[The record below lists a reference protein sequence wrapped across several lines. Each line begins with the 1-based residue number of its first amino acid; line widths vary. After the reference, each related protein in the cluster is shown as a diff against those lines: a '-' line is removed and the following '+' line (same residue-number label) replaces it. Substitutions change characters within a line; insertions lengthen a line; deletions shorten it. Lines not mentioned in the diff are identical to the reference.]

1 MLCESDLSIASQ
13 WKERDRMSTNS
24 SNARIIDGRI
34 ELKKEIS
41 STQIAQAL
49 GTLSGKPILPTDE
62 QRAIIESK
70 HWGPAV
76 IIAGAGSGKTETM
89 SQRVLWLVANGVVAP
104 HEILGLTFTRK
115 AAGELSQRIRKRLRQ
130 LNKVG
135 LLPLDSETGLTPD
148 IAVEVSTYHSYAG
161 RALGEYGILLGIDS
175 SVEPIGEAQAW
186 QITHQI
192 VTREGDIEFPLT
204 KSPKTIVENVMS
216 LSAQIAEHNLSIDA
230 VEAIDR
236 AKLAEFEAVT
246 GRSNKEVREAITNIK
261 ERITILRMVREVDE
275 YRKSNGMLTFDDHMS
290 LAARLSEEVKE
301 MSIRESARYKVVLL
315 DEYQDTSFSQVRFLS
330 NLFGNSGHSV
340 TAVGDPHQSI
350 YGWRGAAAQTLEDFG
365 KRFAAQGTACIE
377 FNLLTTWRNDLNV
390 LDFANLII
398 DHHAAAISASQR
410 AASVASVKK
419 LSLRPGAGDGEVYAG
434 RYLTRQDEAEAIADY
449 FEKLW
454 LDETGKVRDADVRPA
469 CAVLVRTKSYI
480 SEIENALRGR
490 GLPTEVV
497 GLGGL
502 IHVPEIADIIAILR
516 SITFPDRG
524 TALARLLVGPRIALG
539 SKDLAGLGRFAR
551 DLAKEGNQGRSAA
564 LESALENGD
573 LEVMESDDLPI
584 GSIIEALDVIDTAPR
599 GYFSSEGL
607 NRLKEFAA
615 ELASLRRTL
624 NGSLTDIITE
634 VERFLRFDTEL
645 LVRDGWQSGR
655 RHIDAFLDEAAN
667 FQRGGG
673 TLSSFLRWLEVAEA
687 QEGGLK
693 PATVTVNNEAIQI
706 LTIHTSKGA
715 EWDAIAVPGLNEKNF
730 PNSGRGSDS
739 WLKSSGSIHL
749 ELRKDTLDVEDF
761 RFPSEGTFAATGK
774 ELKEF
779 ESRWKNKKREE
790 ELRLAYVAFTRAKS
804 HLFGTSA
811 IYGDGKT
818 ANAES
823 ELYLWLKEFVTA
835 RSPGHIL
842 SEAED
847 DGSGNPNLVN
857 KKSATWPLIPKRQA
871 AILSSASAVNAAP
884 EKRYEELLPN
894 DDRDVAL
901 LRDAA
906 ALIEER
912 RRYSAVT
919 EVFLPSRLS
928 VSTLIR
934 LKSDPAEL
942 ALNIRRPMPAH
953 TARVARQGTEFHT
966 WIERHF
972 QQSLLFDDDIFGSE
986 DEQERELI
994 ESGEG
999 SATFKKLQDAW
1010 LASEWAERQPISVEE
1025 GFETVIEGVLFRG
1038 RIDAVYR
1045 VDESRY
1051 EVVDWKTGKVK
1062 SGEDLADAAI
1072 QLAMY
1077 RLAYSKLHNIP
1088 LENISAAFH
1097 YIPANQTIRPANIL
1111 DEAEITKLITTIE
1124 LA

>member
-1 MLCESDLSIASQ
+1 M
-13 WKERDRMSTNS
+13 
-24 SNARIIDGRI
+24 I
-34 ELKKEIS
+34 EIKNEIS
-41 STQIAQAL
+41 SVTIAKKL
-49 GTLSGKPILPTDE
+49 GELTGKTILPTAE
-62 QRAIIESK
+62 QQAIIESK

-115 AAGELSQRIRKRLRQ
+115 AAGELSGRIRKRLRQ
-130 LNKVG
+130 LQKVG
-135 LLPLDSETGLTPD
+135 LLPNDPETGLPQD

-161 RALGEYGILLGIDS
+161 RALKEYGILLGIDS
-175 SVEPIGEAQAW
+175 SVEPIGEAASW
-186 QITHQI
+186 QIAYNV
-192 VTREGDIEFPLT
+192 VTRDGDLEFPLT
-204 KSPKTIVENVMS
+204 KSPKSIVEKVMS
-216 LSAQIAEHNLSIDA
+216 LSSQIAEHNVTIDE

-236 AKLAEFEAVT
+236 AKLAEFEALTGQTNDGTRDAVT
-246 GRSNKEVREAITNIK
+246 VLK
-261 ERITILRMVREVDE
+261 ERLTILRMVGDYDA
-275 YRKSNGMLTFDDHMS
+275 YRRANGQLTFDDHMA

-330 NLFGNSGHSV
+330 NLFGNTGHSV

-365 KRFAAQGTACIE
+365 KRFAAEGTPCIE
-377 FNLLTTWRNDLNV
+377 FNLLTTWRNDLQV
-390 LDFANLII
+390 LDYANLII
-398 DHHAAAISASQR
+398 DQHAAAISAKPGS
-410 AASVASVKK
+410 SSPASVKR
-419 LSLRPGAGDGEVYAG
+419 LSIRPNAGEGEVFAG
-434 RYLTRQDEAEAIADY
+434 RYLTRQDEADAIAEY

-454 LDETGKVRDADVRPA
+454 NTESHRPT

-480 SEIENALRGR
+480 GDIENALRAK

-502 IHVPEIADIIAILR
+502 IHIPEIADIIAVLR

-539 SKDLAGLGRFAR
+539 PKDMAGLGRFAR
-551 DLAKEGNQGRSAA
+551 DLAKENSQTRSTA
-564 LESALENGD
+564 LEDALENGNIES
-573 LEVMESDDLPI
+573 LEADDI
-584 GSIIEALDVIDTAPR
+584 AVGSIIDALDVIEKAPS
-599 GYFSSEGL
+599 GYFSTEGKA
-607 NRLKEFAA
+607 RLKEFAL
-615 ELASLRRTL
+615 ELSSLRRSL
-624 NGSLTDIITE
+624 GGSLTDIIIE

-655 RHIDAFLDEAAN
+655 RHIDAFIDEAAS
-667 FQRGGG
+667 FQRNGG
-673 TLSSFLRWLEVAEA
+673 TLSSFLRWLEIAEA
-687 QEGGLK
+687 QESGLK
-693 PATVTVNNEAIQI
+693 PSTVTVNNDAIQI

-715 EWDAIAVPGLNEKNF
+715 EWDAIAIPGLNETNF
-730 PNSGRGSDS
+730 PNSGKSGDS
-739 WLKSSGSIHL
+739 WIKSSGSLHL
-749 ELRKDTLDVEDF
+749 ELRKDTLDIEDF
-761 RFPSEGTFAATGK
+761 TLPSTGK
-774 ELKEF
+774 NSDANKALEAF
-779 ESRWKNKKREE
+779 NDRWKAKKREE

-804 HLFGTSA
+804 HVFGTSA
-811 IYGDGKT
+811 IFGDGKESK
-818 ANAES
+818 NPS
-823 ELYLWLKEFVTA
+823 ELFVWIREFVLA
-835 RSPGHIL
+835 RNPERLL
-842 SEAED
+842 SDAEH
-847 DGSGNPNLVN
+847 DGSENPNQVT
-857 KKSATWPLIPKRQA
+857 KKTAVWPLLPKRQESIMNSAKLVAESQEVSYENILA
-871 AILSSASAVNAAP
+871 AS
-884 EKRYEELLPN
+884 EE
-894 DDRDVAL
+894 DKAL

-934 LKSDPAEL
+934 LKSDPQEL

-972 QQSLLFDDDIFGSE
+972 ESSVLFDDGIFGSE
-986 DEQERELI
+986 EENEREMAVT
-994 ESGEG
+994 ESV
-999 SATFKKLQDAW
+999 ALKKLQEAW
-1010 LASEWAERQPISVEE
+1010 LASEWGSRQPISVEE
-1025 GFETVIEGVLFRG
+1025 GFETVIEGILFRG
-1038 RIDAVYR
+1038 RIDAVYK
-1045 VDESRY
+1045 VGEDKF

-1062 SGEDLADAAI
+1062 EGDDLTDAAI

-1097 YIPANQTIRPANIL
+1097 YIPANQTIRPADIW
-1111 DEAEITKLITTIE
+1111 DEAEITRLISSVE
-1124 LA
+1124 LS

>member
-1 MLCESDLSIASQ
+1 M
-13 WKERDRMSTNS
+13 
-24 SNARIIDGRI
+24 I
-34 ELKKEIS
+34 EIKNEIS
-41 STQIAQAL
+41 SVTIAKKL
-49 GTLSGKPILPTDE
+49 GELTGKTILPTAE
-62 QRAIIESK
+62 QQAIIESK

-115 AAGELSQRIRKRLRQ
+115 AAGELSGRIRKRLRQ
-130 LNKVG
+130 LQKVG
-135 LLPLDSETGLTPD
+135 LLPNDPETGLPQD

-161 RALGEYGILLGIDS
+161 RALKEYGILLGIDS
-175 SVEPIGEAQAW
+175 SVEPIGEAASW
-186 QITHQI
+186 QIAYNV
-192 VTREGDIEFPLT
+192 VTRDGDLEFPLT
-204 KSPKTIVENVMS
+204 KSPKSIVEKVMS
-216 LSAQIAEHNLSIDA
+216 LSSQIAEHNVTIDE

-236 AKLAEFEAVT
+236 AKLAEFEALTGQTNDGTRDAVT
-246 GRSNKEVREAITNIK
+246 VLK
-261 ERITILRMVREVDE
+261 ERLTILRMVGDYDA
-275 YRKSNGMLTFDDHMS
+275 YRRANGQLTFDDHMA

-330 NLFGNSGHSV
+330 NLFGNTGHSV

-365 KRFAAQGTACIE
+365 KRFAAEGTPCIE
-377 FNLLTTWRNDLNV
+377 FNLLTTWRNDLQV
-390 LDFANLII
+390 LDYANLII
-398 DHHAAAISASQR
+398 DQHAAAISAKPGS
-410 AASVASVKK
+410 SSPSSVKR
-419 LSLRPGAGDGEVYAG
+419 LSIRPNAGEGEVFAG
-434 RYLTRQDEAEAIADY
+434 RYLTRQDEADAIAEY

-454 LDETGKVRDADVRPA
+454 NTESHRPT

-480 SEIENALRGR
+480 GDIENALRAK

-502 IHVPEIADIIAILR
+502 IHIPEIADIIAVLR

-539 SKDLAGLGRFAR
+539 PKDMAGLGRFAR
-551 DLAKEGNQGRSAA
+551 DLAKENSQTRSTA
-564 LESALENGD
+564 LEDALENGNIES
-573 LEVMESDDLPI
+573 LEADDI
-584 GSIIEALDVIDTAPR
+584 AVGSIIDALDVIDKAPS
-599 GYFSSEGL
+599 GYFSTEGKA
-607 NRLKEFAA
+607 RLKEFAL
-615 ELASLRRTL
+615 ELSSLRRSL
-624 NGSLTDIITE
+624 GGSLTDIIIE

-655 RHIDAFLDEAAN
+655 RHIDAFIDEAAS
-667 FQRGGG
+667 FQRNGG
-673 TLSSFLRWLEVAEA
+673 TLSSFLRWLEIAEA
-687 QEGGLK
+687 QESGLK
-693 PATVTVNNEAIQI
+693 PSTVTVNNDAIQI

-715 EWDAIAVPGLNEKNF
+715 EWDAIAIPGLNETNF
-730 PNSGRGSDS
+730 PNSGKSGDS
-739 WLKSSGSIHL
+739 WIKSSGSLHL
-749 ELRKDTLDVEDF
+749 ELRKDTLDIEDF
-761 RFPSEGTFAATGK
+761 TLPSTGK
-774 ELKEF
+774 NSDANKALEAF
-779 ESRWKNKKREE
+779 NDRWKAKKREE

-804 HLFGTSA
+804 HVFGTSA
-811 IYGDGKT
+811 IFGDGKESK
-818 ANAES
+818 NPS
-823 ELYLWLKEFVTA
+823 ELFVWIREFVLA
-835 RSPGHIL
+835 RNPERLL
-842 SEAED
+842 SDAAH
-847 DGSGNPNLVN
+847 DGSENPNQVT
-857 KKSATWPLIPKRQA
+857 KKTAVWPLLPKRQESIMNSAKLVAESQEVSYENILA
-871 AILSSASAVNAAP
+871 AS
-884 EKRYEELLPN
+884 EE
-894 DDRDVAL
+894 DKAL

-934 LKSDPAEL
+934 LKSDPQEL

-972 QQSLLFDDDIFGSE
+972 ESSVLFDDGIFGSE
-986 DEQERELI
+986 EENEREMAVT
-994 ESGEG
+994 ESV
-999 SATFKKLQDAW
+999 ALKKLQEAW
-1010 LASEWAERQPISVEE
+1010 LASEWGSRQPISVEE
-1025 GFETVIEGVLFRG
+1025 GFETVIEGILFRG
-1038 RIDAVYR
+1038 RIDAVYK
-1045 VDESRY
+1045 VGEDKF

-1062 SGEDLADAAI
+1062 EGEDLTDAAI

-1097 YIPANQTIRPANIL
+1097 YIPANQTIRPADIW
-1111 DEAEITKLITTIE
+1111 DEAEITRLISSVE
-1124 LA
+1124 LS

>member
-1 MLCESDLSIASQ
+1 M
-13 WKERDRMSTNS
+13 
-24 SNARIIDGRI
+24 I
-34 ELKKEIS
+34 EIKNEIS
-41 STQIAQAL
+41 SVTIAKKL
-49 GTLSGKPILPTDE
+49 GELTGKTILPTAE
-62 QRAIIESK
+62 QQAIIESK

-115 AAGELSQRIRKRLRQ
+115 AAGELSGRIRKRLRQ
-130 LNKVG
+130 LQKVG
-135 LLPLDSETGLTPD
+135 LLPNDPETGLPQD

-161 RALGEYGILLGIDS
+161 RALKEYGILLGIDS
-175 SVEPIGEAQAW
+175 SVEPIGEAASW
-186 QITHQI
+186 QIAYNV
-192 VTREGDIEFPLT
+192 VTRDGDLEFPLT
-204 KSPKTIVENVMS
+204 KSPKSIVEKVMS
-216 LSAQIAEHNLSIDA
+216 LSSQIAEHNVTIDE

-236 AKLAEFEAVT
+236 AKLAEFEALTGQTNDGTRDAVT
-246 GRSNKEVREAITNIK
+246 VLK
-261 ERITILRMVREVDE
+261 ERLTILRMVGDYDA
-275 YRKSNGMLTFDDHMS
+275 YRRANGQLTFDDHMA

-330 NLFGNSGHSV
+330 NLFGNTGHSV

-365 KRFAAQGTACIE
+365 KRFAAEGTPCIE
-377 FNLLTTWRNDLNV
+377 FNLLTTWRNDLQV
-390 LDFANLII
+390 LDYANLII
-398 DHHAAAISASQR
+398 DQHAAAISAKPGS
-410 AASVASVKK
+410 SSPSSVKR
-419 LSLRPGAGDGEVYAG
+419 LSIRPNAGEGEVFAG
-434 RYLTRQDEAEAIADY
+434 RYLTRQDEADAIAEY

-454 LDETGKVRDADVRPA
+454 NTESHRPT

-480 SEIENALRGR
+480 GDIENALRAK

-502 IHVPEIADIIAILR
+502 IHIPEIADIIAVLR

-539 SKDLAGLGRFAR
+539 PKDMAGLGRFAR
-551 DLAKEGNQGRSAA
+551 DLAKENSQTRSTA
-564 LESALENGD
+564 LEDALENGNIES
-573 LEVMESDDLPI
+573 LEADDI
-584 GSIIEALDVIDTAPR
+584 AVGSIIDALDVIEKAPS
-599 GYFSSEGL
+599 GYFSTEGKA
-607 NRLKEFAA
+607 RLKEFAL
-615 ELASLRRTL
+615 ELSSLRRSL
-624 NGSLTDIITE
+624 GGSLTDIIID

-655 RHIDAFLDEAAN
+655 RHIDAFIDEAAS
-667 FQRGGG
+667 FQRNGG
-673 TLSSFLRWLEVAEA
+673 TLSSFLRWLEIAEA
-687 QEGGLK
+687 QESGLK
-693 PATVTVNNEAIQI
+693 PSTVTVNNDAIQI

-715 EWDAIAVPGLNEKNF
+715 EWDAIAIPGLNETNF
-730 PNSGRGSDS
+730 PNSGKSGDS
-739 WLKSSGSIHL
+739 WIKSSGSLHL
-749 ELRKDTLDVEDF
+749 ELRKDTLDIEDF
-761 RFPSEGTFAATGK
+761 TLPSTGK
-774 ELKEF
+774 NSDANKALEAF
-779 ESRWKNKKREE
+779 NDRWKAKKREE

-804 HLFGTSA
+804 HVFGTSA
-811 IYGDGKT
+811 IFGDGKESK
-818 ANAES
+818 NPS
-823 ELYLWLKEFVTA
+823 ELFVWIREFVLA
-835 RSPGHIL
+835 RNPERLL
-842 SEAED
+842 SDAAH
-847 DGSGNPNLVN
+847 DGSENPNQVT
-857 KKSATWPLIPKRQA
+857 KKTAVWPLLPKRQESIMNSAKLVAESQEVSYENILA
-871 AILSSASAVNAAP
+871 AS
-884 EKRYEELLPN
+884 EE
-894 DDRDVAL
+894 DKAL

-934 LKSDPAEL
+934 LKSDPQEL

-972 QQSLLFDDDIFGSE
+972 ESSVLFDDGIFGSE
-986 DEQERELI
+986 EENEREMAVT
-994 ESGEG
+994 ESV
-999 SATFKKLQDAW
+999 ALKKLQEAW
-1010 LASEWAERQPISVEE
+1010 LASEWGSRQPISVEE
-1025 GFETVIEGVLFRG
+1025 GFETVIEGILFRG
-1038 RIDAVYR
+1038 RIDAVYK
-1045 VDESRY
+1045 VGEDKF

-1062 SGEDLADAAI
+1062 EGEDLTDAAI

-1097 YIPANQTIRPANIL
+1097 YIPANQTIRPADIW
-1111 DEAEITKLITTIE
+1111 DEAEITRLISSVE
-1124 LA
+1124 LS

>member
-1 MLCESDLSIASQ
+1 M
-13 WKERDRMSTNS
+13 
-24 SNARIIDGRI
+24 I
-34 ELKKEIS
+34 EIKNEIS
-41 STQIAQAL
+41 SVTIAKKL
-49 GTLSGKPILPTDE
+49 GELTGKTILPTAE
-62 QRAIIESK
+62 QQAIIESK

-115 AAGELSQRIRKRLRQ
+115 AAGELSGRIRKRLRQ
-130 LNKVG
+130 LQKVG
-135 LLPLDSETGLTPD
+135 LLPNDPETGLPQD

-161 RALGEYGILLGIDS
+161 RALKEYGILLGIDS
-175 SVEPIGEAQAW
+175 SVEPIGEAASW
-186 QITHQI
+186 QIAYNV
-192 VTREGDIEFPLT
+192 VTRDGDLEFPLT
-204 KSPKTIVENVMS
+204 KSPKSIVEKVMS
-216 LSAQIAEHNLSIDA
+216 LSSQIAEHNVTIDE

-236 AKLAEFEAVT
+236 AKLAEFEALTGQTNDGTRDAVT
-246 GRSNKEVREAITNIK
+246 VLK
-261 ERITILRMVREVDE
+261 ERLTILRMVGDYDA
-275 YRKSNGMLTFDDHMS
+275 YRRANGQLTFDDHMA

-330 NLFGNSGHSV
+330 NLFGNTGHSV

-365 KRFAAQGTACIE
+365 KRFAAEGTPCIE
-377 FNLLTTWRNDLNV
+377 FNLLTTWRNDLQV
-390 LDFANLII
+390 LDYANLII
-398 DHHAAAISASQR
+398 DQHAAAISAKPGS
-410 AASVASVKK
+410 SSPSSVKR
-419 LSLRPGAGDGEVYAG
+419 LSIRPNAGEGEVFAG
-434 RYLTRQDEAEAIADY
+434 RYLTRQDEADAIAEY

-454 LDETGKVRDADVRPA
+454 NTESHRPT

-480 SEIENALRGR
+480 GDIENALRAK

-502 IHVPEIADIIAILR
+502 IHIPEIADIIAVLR

-539 SKDLAGLGRFAR
+539 PKDMAGLGRFAR
-551 DLAKEGNQGRSAA
+551 DLAKENSQTRSTA
-564 LESALENGD
+564 LEDALENGNIES
-573 LEVMESDDLPI
+573 LEADDI
-584 GSIIEALDVIDTAPR
+584 AVGSIIDALDVIEKAPS
-599 GYFSSEGL
+599 GYFSTEGKA
-607 NRLKEFAA
+607 RLKEFAL
-615 ELASLRRTL
+615 ELSSLRRSL
-624 NGSLTDIITE
+624 GGSLTDIIIE

-655 RHIDAFLDEAAN
+655 RHIDAFIDEAAS
-667 FQRGGG
+667 FQRNGG
-673 TLSSFLRWLEVAEA
+673 TLSSFLRWLEIAEA
-687 QEGGLK
+687 QESGLK
-693 PATVTVNNEAIQI
+693 PSTVTVNNDAIQI

-715 EWDAIAVPGLNEKNF
+715 EWDAIAIPGLNETNF
-730 PNSGRGSDS
+730 PNSGKSGDS
-739 WLKSSGSIHL
+739 WIKSSGSLHL
-749 ELRKDTLDVEDF
+749 ELRKDTLDIEDF
-761 RFPSEGTFAATGK
+761 TLPSTGK
-774 ELKEF
+774 NSDANKALEAF
-779 ESRWKNKKREE
+779 NDRWKAKKREE

-804 HLFGTSA
+804 HVFGTSA
-811 IYGDGKT
+811 IFGDGKESK
-818 ANAES
+818 NPS
-823 ELYLWLKEFVTA
+823 ELFVWIREFVLA
-835 RSPGHIL
+835 RNPERLL
-842 SEAED
+842 SDAAH
-847 DGSGNPNLVN
+847 DGSENPNQVT
-857 KKSATWPLIPKRQA
+857 KKTAVWPLLPKRQESIMNSAKLVAESQEVSYENILA
-871 AILSSASAVNAAP
+871 AS
-884 EKRYEELLPN
+884 EE
-894 DDRDVAL
+894 DKAL

-934 LKSDPAEL
+934 LKSDPQEL

-972 QQSLLFDDDIFGSE
+972 ESSVLFDDGIFGSE
-986 DEQERELI
+986 EENEREMAVT
-994 ESGEG
+994 ESV
-999 SATFKKLQDAW
+999 ALKKLQEAW
-1010 LASEWAERQPISVEE
+1010 LASEWGSRQPISVEE
-1025 GFETVIEGVLFRG
+1025 GFETVIEGILFRG
-1038 RIDAVYR
+1038 RIDAVYK
-1045 VDESRY
+1045 VGEDKF

-1062 SGEDLADAAI
+1062 EGEDLTDAAI

-1097 YIPANQTIRPANIL
+1097 YIPANQTIRPADIW
-1111 DEAEITKLITTIE
+1111 DEAEITRLISSVE
-1124 LA
+1124 LS

>member
-1 MLCESDLSIASQ
+1 M
-13 WKERDRMSTNS
+13 
-24 SNARIIDGRI
+24 I
-34 ELKKEIS
+34 EIKNEIS
-41 STQIAQAL
+41 SVTIAKKL
-49 GTLSGKPILPTDE
+49 GELTGKTILPTAE
-62 QRAIIESK
+62 QQAIIESK

-115 AAGELSQRIRKRLRQ
+115 AAGELSGRIRKRLRQ
-130 LNKVG
+130 LQKVG
-135 LLPLDSETGLTPD
+135 LLPNDPETGLPQD

-161 RALGEYGILLGIDS
+161 RALKEYGILLGIDS
-175 SVEPIGEAQAW
+175 SVEPIGEAASW
-186 QITHQI
+186 QIAYNV
-192 VTREGDIEFPLT
+192 VTRDGDLEFPLT
-204 KSPKTIVENVMS
+204 KSPKSIVEKVMS
-216 LSAQIAEHNLSIDA
+216 LSSQIAEHNVTIDE

-236 AKLAEFEAVT
+236 AKLAEFEALTGQTNDGTRDAVT
-246 GRSNKEVREAITNIK
+246 VLK
-261 ERITILRMVREVDE
+261 ERLTILRMVGDYDA
-275 YRKSNGMLTFDDHMS
+275 YRRANGQLTFDDHMA

-330 NLFGNSGHSV
+330 NLFGNTGHSV

-365 KRFAAQGTACIE
+365 KRFAAEGTPCIE
-377 FNLLTTWRNDLNV
+377 FNLLTTWRNDLQV
-390 LDFANLII
+390 LDYANLII
-398 DHHAAAISASQR
+398 DQHAAAISAKPGS
-410 AASVASVKK
+410 SSPSSVKR
-419 LSLRPGAGDGEVYAG
+419 LSIRPNAGEGEVFAG
-434 RYLTRQDEAEAIADY
+434 RYLTRQDEADAIAEY

-454 LDETGKVRDADVRPA
+454 NTESHRPT

-480 SEIENALRGR
+480 GDIENALRAK

-502 IHVPEIADIIAILR
+502 IHIPEIADIIAVLR

-539 SKDLAGLGRFAR
+539 PKDMAGLGRFAR
-551 DLAKEGNQGRSAA
+551 DLAKENSQTRSTA
-564 LESALENGD
+564 LEDALENGNIES
-573 LEVMESDDLPI
+573 LEADDI
-584 GSIIEALDVIDTAPR
+584 AVGSIIDALDVIDKAPS
-599 GYFSSEGL
+599 GYFSTEGKA
-607 NRLKEFAA
+607 RLKEFAL
-615 ELASLRRTL
+615 ELSSLRRSL
-624 NGSLTDIITE
+624 GGSLTDIIIE

-655 RHIDAFLDEAAN
+655 RHIDAFIDEAAS
-667 FQRGGG
+667 FQRNGG
-673 TLSSFLRWLEVAEA
+673 TLSSFLRWLEIAEA
-687 QEGGLK
+687 QESGLK
-693 PATVTVNNEAIQI
+693 PSTVTVNNDAIQI

-715 EWDAIAVPGLNEKNF
+715 EWDAIAIPGLNETNF
-730 PNSGRGSDS
+730 PNSGKSGDS
-739 WLKSSGSIHL
+739 WIKSSGSLHL
-749 ELRKDTLDVEDF
+749 ELRKDTLDIEDF
-761 RFPSEGTFAATGK
+761 TLPSTGK
-774 ELKEF
+774 NSDANKALEAF
-779 ESRWKNKKREE
+779 NDRWKAKKREE

-804 HLFGTSA
+804 HVFGTSA
-811 IYGDGKT
+811 IFGDGKESK
-818 ANAES
+818 NPS
-823 ELYLWLKEFVTA
+823 ELFVWIREFVLA
-835 RSPGHIL
+835 RNPERLL
-842 SEAED
+842 SDAAH
-847 DGSGNPNLVN
+847 DGSENPNQVT
-857 KKSATWPLIPKRQA
+857 KKTAVWPLLPKRQESIMNSAKLVAESQEVSYENILA
-871 AILSSASAVNAAP
+871 AS
-884 EKRYEELLPN
+884 EE
-894 DDRDVAL
+894 DKAL

-934 LKSDPAEL
+934 LKSDPQEL

-972 QQSLLFDDDIFGSE
+972 ESSVLFDDGIFGSE
-986 DEQERELI
+986 EENEREMAVT
-994 ESGEG
+994 ESV
-999 SATFKKLQDAW
+999 ALKKLQEAW
-1010 LASEWAERQPISVEE
+1010 LASEWGSRQPISVEE
-1025 GFETVIEGVLFRG
+1025 GFETVIEGILFRG
-1038 RIDAVYR
+1038 RIDAVYK
-1045 VDESRY
+1045 VGEDKF

-1062 SGEDLADAAI
+1062 EGDDLTDAAI

-1097 YIPANQTIRPANIL
+1097 YIPANQTIRPADIW
-1111 DEAEITKLITTIE
+1111 DEAEITRLISSVE
-1124 LA
+1124 LS

>member
-1 MLCESDLSIASQ
+1 M
-13 WKERDRMSTNS
+13 
-24 SNARIIDGRI
+24 I
-34 ELKKEIS
+34 EIKNEIS
-41 STQIAQAL
+41 SVTIAKKL
-49 GTLSGKPILPTDE
+49 GELTGKTILPTAE
-62 QRAIIESK
+62 QQAIIESK

-115 AAGELSQRIRKRLRQ
+115 AAGELSGRIRKRLRQ
-130 LNKVG
+130 LQKVG
-135 LLPLDSETGLTPD
+135 LLPNDPETGLPQD

-161 RALGEYGILLGIDS
+161 RALKEYGILLGIDS
-175 SVEPIGEAQAW
+175 SVEPIGEAASW
-186 QITHQI
+186 QIAYNV
-192 VTREGDIEFPLT
+192 VTRDGDLEFPLT
-204 KSPKTIVENVMS
+204 KSPKSIVEKVMS
-216 LSAQIAEHNLSIDA
+216 LSSQIAEHNVTIDE

-236 AKLAEFEAVT
+236 AKLAEFEALTGQTNDGTRDAVT
-246 GRSNKEVREAITNIK
+246 VLK
-261 ERITILRMVREVDE
+261 ERLTILRMVGDYDA
-275 YRKSNGMLTFDDHMS
+275 YRRANGQLTFDDHMA

-330 NLFGNSGHSV
+330 NLFGNTGHSV

-365 KRFAAQGTACIE
+365 KRFAAEGTPCIE
-377 FNLLTTWRNDLNV
+377 FNLLTTWRNDLQV
-390 LDFANLII
+390 LDYANLII
-398 DHHAAAISASQR
+398 DQHAAAISAKPGS
-410 AASVASVKK
+410 SSPASVKR
-419 LSLRPGAGDGEVYAG
+419 LSIRPNAGEGEVFAG
-434 RYLTRQDEAEAIADY
+434 RYLTRQDEADAIAEY

-454 LDETGKVRDADVRPA
+454 NTESHRPT

-480 SEIENALRGR
+480 GDIENALRAK

-502 IHVPEIADIIAILR
+502 IHIPEIADIIAVLR

-539 SKDLAGLGRFAR
+539 PKDMAGLGRFAR
-551 DLAKEGNQGRSAA
+551 DLAKENSQTRSTA
-564 LESALENGD
+564 LEDALENGNIES
-573 LEVMESDDLPI
+573 LEADDI
-584 GSIIEALDVIDTAPR
+584 AVGSIIDALDVIDKAPS
-599 GYFSSEGL
+599 GYFSTEGKA
-607 NRLKEFAA
+607 RLKEFAL
-615 ELASLRRTL
+615 ELSSLRRSL
-624 NGSLTDIITE
+624 GGSLTDIIIE

-655 RHIDAFLDEAAN
+655 RHIDAFIDEAAS
-667 FQRGGG
+667 FQRNGG
-673 TLSSFLRWLEVAEA
+673 TLSSFLRWLEIAEA
-687 QEGGLK
+687 QESGLK
-693 PATVTVNNEAIQI
+693 PSTVTVNNDAIQI

-715 EWDAIAVPGLNEKNF
+715 EWDAIAIPGLNETNF
-730 PNSGRGSDS
+730 PNSGKSGDS
-739 WLKSSGSIHL
+739 WIKSSGSLHL
-749 ELRKDTLDVEDF
+749 ELRKDTLDIEDF
-761 RFPSEGTFAATGK
+761 TLPSTGK
-774 ELKEF
+774 NSDANKALEAF
-779 ESRWKNKKREE
+779 NDRWKAKKREE

-804 HLFGTSA
+804 HVFGTSA
-811 IYGDGKT
+811 IFGDGKESK
-818 ANAES
+818 NPS
-823 ELYLWLKEFVTA
+823 ELFVWIREFVLA
-835 RSPGHIL
+835 RNPERLL
-842 SEAED
+842 SDAEH
-847 DGSGNPNLVN
+847 DGSENPNQVT
-857 KKSATWPLIPKRQA
+857 KKTAVWPLLPKRQESIMNSAKLVAESQEVSYENILA
-871 AILSSASAVNAAP
+871 AS
-884 EKRYEELLPN
+884 EE
-894 DDRDVAL
+894 DKAL

-934 LKSDPAEL
+934 LKSDPQEL

-972 QQSLLFDDDIFGSE
+972 ESSVLFDDGIFGSE
-986 DEQERELI
+986 EENEREMAVT
-994 ESGEG
+994 ESV
-999 SATFKKLQDAW
+999 ALKKLQEAW
-1010 LASEWAERQPISVEE
+1010 LASEWGSRQPISVEE
-1025 GFETVIEGVLFRG
+1025 GFETVIEGILFRG
-1038 RIDAVYR
+1038 RIDAVYK
-1045 VDESRY
+1045 VGEDKF

-1062 SGEDLADAAI
+1062 EGEDLTDAAI

-1097 YIPANQTIRPANIL
+1097 YIPANQTIRPADIW
-1111 DEAEITKLITTIE
+1111 DEAEITRLISSVE
-1124 LA
+1124 LS

>member
-1 MLCESDLSIASQ
+1 M
-13 WKERDRMSTNS
+13 
-24 SNARIIDGRI
+24 I
-34 ELKKEIS
+34 EIKNEIS
-41 STQIAQAL
+41 SVTIAKKL
-49 GTLSGKPILPTDE
+49 GELTGKTILPTAE
-62 QRAIIESK
+62 QQAIIESK

-115 AAGELSQRIRKRLRQ
+115 AAGELSGRIRKRLRQ
-130 LNKVG
+130 LQKVG
-135 LLPLDSETGLTPD
+135 LLPNDPETGLPQD

-161 RALGEYGILLGIDS
+161 RALKEYGILLGIDS
-175 SVEPIGEAQAW
+175 SVEPIGEAASW
-186 QITHQI
+186 QIAYNV
-192 VTREGDIEFPLT
+192 VTRDGDLEFPLT
-204 KSPKTIVENVMS
+204 KSPKSIVEKVMS
-216 LSAQIAEHNLSIDA
+216 LSSQIAEHNVTIDE

-236 AKLAEFEAVT
+236 AKLAEFEALTGQTNDGTRDAVT
-246 GRSNKEVREAITNIK
+246 VLK
-261 ERITILRMVREVDE
+261 ERLTILRMVGDYDA
-275 YRKSNGMLTFDDHMS
+275 YRRANGQLTFDDHMA

-330 NLFGNSGHSV
+330 NLFGNTGHSV

-365 KRFAAQGTACIE
+365 KRFAAEGTPCIE
-377 FNLLTTWRNDLNV
+377 FNLLTTWRNDLQV
-390 LDFANLII
+390 LDYANLII
-398 DHHAAAISASQR
+398 DQHAAAISAKPGS
-410 AASVASVKK
+410 SSPSSVKR
-419 LSLRPGAGDGEVYAG
+419 LSIRPNAGEGEVFAG
-434 RYLTRQDEAEAIADY
+434 RYLTRQDEADAIAEY

-454 LDETGKVRDADVRPA
+454 NTESHRPT

-480 SEIENALRGR
+480 GDIENALRAK

-502 IHVPEIADIIAILR
+502 IHIPEIADIIAVLR

-539 SKDLAGLGRFAR
+539 PKDMAGLGRFAR
-551 DLAKEGNQGRSAA
+551 DLAKENSQTRSTA
-564 LESALENGD
+564 LEDALENGNIES
-573 LEVMESDDLPI
+573 LEADDI
-584 GSIIEALDVIDTAPR
+584 AVGSIIDALDVIDKAPS
-599 GYFSSEGL
+599 GYFSTEGKA
-607 NRLKEFAA
+607 RLKEFAL
-615 ELASLRRTL
+615 ELSSLRRSL
-624 NGSLTDIITE
+624 GGSLTDIIIE

-655 RHIDAFLDEAAN
+655 RHIDAFIDEAAS
-667 FQRGGG
+667 FQRNGG
-673 TLSSFLRWLEVAEA
+673 TLSSFLRWLEIAEA
-687 QEGGLK
+687 QESGLK
-693 PATVTVNNEAIQI
+693 PSTVTVNNDAIQI

-715 EWDAIAVPGLNEKNF
+715 EWDAIAIPGLNETNF
-730 PNSGRGSDS
+730 PNSGKSGDS
-739 WLKSSGSIHL
+739 WIKSSGSLHL
-749 ELRKDTLDVEDF
+749 ELRKDTLDIEDF
-761 RFPSEGTFAATGK
+761 TLPSTGK
-774 ELKEF
+774 NSDANKALEAF
-779 ESRWKNKKREE
+779 NDRWKAKKREE

-804 HLFGTSA
+804 HVFGTSA
-811 IYGDGKT
+811 IFGDGKESK
-818 ANAES
+818 NPS
-823 ELYLWLKEFVTA
+823 ELFVWIREFVLA
-835 RSPGHIL
+835 RNPERLL
-842 SEAED
+842 SDAEH
-847 DGSGNPNLVN
+847 DGSENPNQVT
-857 KKSATWPLIPKRQA
+857 KKTAVWPLLPKRQESIMNSAKLVAESQEVSYENILA
-871 AILSSASAVNAAP
+871 AS
-884 EKRYEELLPN
+884 EE
-894 DDRDVAL
+894 DKAL

-934 LKSDPAEL
+934 LKSDPQEL

-972 QQSLLFDDDIFGSE
+972 ESSVLFDDGIFGSE
-986 DEQERELI
+986 EENEREMAVT
-994 ESGEG
+994 ESV
-999 SATFKKLQDAW
+999 ALKKLQEAW
-1010 LASEWAERQPISVEE
+1010 LASEWGSRQPISVEE
-1025 GFETVIEGVLFRG
+1025 GFETVIEGILFRG
-1038 RIDAVYR
+1038 RIDAVYK
-1045 VDESRY
+1045 VGEDKF

-1062 SGEDLADAAI
+1062 EGEDLTDAAI

-1097 YIPANQTIRPANIL
+1097 YIPANQTIRPADIW
-1111 DEAEITKLITTIE
+1111 DEAEITRLISSVE
-1124 LA
+1124 LS

>member
-1 MLCESDLSIASQ
+1 M
-13 WKERDRMSTNS
+13 
-24 SNARIIDGRI
+24 I
-34 ELKKEIS
+34 EIKNEIS
-41 STQIAQAL
+41 SVTIAKKL
-49 GTLSGKPILPTDE
+49 GELTGKTILPTAE
-62 QRAIIESK
+62 QQAIIESK

-115 AAGELSQRIRKRLRQ
+115 AAGELSGRIRKRLRQ
-130 LNKVG
+130 LQKVG
-135 LLPLDSETGLTPD
+135 LLPNDPETGLPQD

-161 RALGEYGILLGIDS
+161 RALKEYGILLGIDS
-175 SVEPIGEAQAW
+175 SVEPIGEAASW
-186 QITHQI
+186 QIAYNV
-192 VTREGDIEFPLT
+192 VTRDGDLEFPLT
-204 KSPKTIVENVMS
+204 KSPKSIVEKVMS
-216 LSAQIAEHNLSIDA
+216 LSSQIAEHNVTFDE

-236 AKLAEFEAVT
+236 AKLAEFEALTGQTNDGTRDAVT
-246 GRSNKEVREAITNIK
+246 VLK
-261 ERITILRMVREVDE
+261 ERLTILRMVGDYDA
-275 YRKSNGMLTFDDHMS
+275 YRRANGQLTFDDHMA

-330 NLFGNSGHSV
+330 NLFGNTGHSV

-365 KRFAAQGTACIE
+365 KRFAAEGTPCIE
-377 FNLLTTWRNDLNV
+377 FNLLTTWRNDLQV
-390 LDFANLII
+390 LDYANLII
-398 DHHAAAISASQR
+398 DQHAAAISAKPGS
-410 AASVASVKK
+410 SSPASVKR
-419 LSLRPGAGDGEVYAG
+419 LSIRPNAGEGEVFAG
-434 RYLTRQDEAEAIADY
+434 RYLTRQDEADAIAEY

-454 LDETGKVRDADVRPA
+454 NTESHRPT

-480 SEIENALRGR
+480 GDIENALRAK

-502 IHVPEIADIIAILR
+502 IHIPEIADIIAVLR

-539 SKDLAGLGRFAR
+539 PKDMAGLGRFAR
-551 DLAKEGNQGRSAA
+551 DLAKENSQTRSTA
-564 LESALENGD
+564 LEDALENGNIES
-573 LEVMESDDLPI
+573 LEADDI
-584 GSIIEALDVIDTAPR
+584 AVGSIIDALDVIEKAPS
-599 GYFSSEGL
+599 GYFSTEGKA
-607 NRLKEFAA
+607 RLKEFAL
-615 ELASLRRTL
+615 ELSSLRRSL
-624 NGSLTDIITE
+624 GGSLTDIIIE

-655 RHIDAFLDEAAN
+655 RHIDAFIDEAAS
-667 FQRGGG
+667 FQRNGG
-673 TLSSFLRWLEVAEA
+673 TLSSFLRWLEIAEA
-687 QEGGLK
+687 QESGLK
-693 PATVTVNNEAIQI
+693 PSTVTVNNDAIQI

-715 EWDAIAVPGLNEKNF
+715 EWDAIAIPGLNETNF
-730 PNSGRGSDS
+730 PNSGKSGDS
-739 WLKSSGSIHL
+739 WIKSSGSLHL
-749 ELRKDTLDVEDF
+749 ELRKDTLDIEDF
-761 RFPSEGTFAATGK
+761 TLPSTGK
-774 ELKEF
+774 NSDANKALEAF
-779 ESRWKNKKREE
+779 NDRWKAKKREE

-804 HLFGTSA
+804 HVFGTSA
-811 IYGDGKT
+811 IFGDGKESK
-818 ANAES
+818 NPS
-823 ELYLWLKEFVTA
+823 ELFVWIREFVLA
-835 RSPGHIL
+835 RNPERLL
-842 SEAED
+842 SDAEH
-847 DGSGNPNLVN
+847 DGSENPNQVT
-857 KKSATWPLIPKRQA
+857 KKTAVWPLLPKRQESIMNSAKLVAESQEVSYENILA
-871 AILSSASAVNAAP
+871 AS
-884 EKRYEELLPN
+884 EE
-894 DDRDVAL
+894 DKAL

-934 LKSDPAEL
+934 LKSDPQEL

-972 QQSLLFDDDIFGSE
+972 ESSVLFDDGIFGSE
-986 DEQERELI
+986 EENEREMAVT
-994 ESGEG
+994 ESV
-999 SATFKKLQDAW
+999 ALKKLQEAW
-1010 LASEWAERQPISVEE
+1010 LASEWGSRQPISVEE
-1025 GFETVIEGVLFRG
+1025 GFETVIEGILFRG
-1038 RIDAVYR
+1038 RIDAVYK
-1045 VDESRY
+1045 VGEDKF

-1062 SGEDLADAAI
+1062 EGDDLTDAAI

-1097 YIPANQTIRPANIL
+1097 YIPANQTIRPADIW
-1111 DEAEITKLITTIE
+1111 DEAEITRLISSVE
-1124 LA
+1124 LS